1 MFNYLKRKDTKT
13 DFNFRVVK
21 GKRNK
26 RIEKFLTQS
35 PKAISRFC
43 VLGQNMKYFF
53 FKYYSRKILKLK
65 KKKYFCLEKNI
76 FANLWNPR
84 LA

>member
-1 MFNYLKRKDTKT
+1 MFNYLKRKDTKP

-35 PKAISRFC
+35 PKAISGFC

-53 FKYYSRKILKLK
+53 FF
-65 KKKYFCLEKNI
+65 KKKYFCLEKNV
-76 FANLWNPR
+76 FANLRNPR